1 MSLEF
6 SQETEAPLVLPT
18 YTPQDAAEIGLRP
31 KLLSDYTG
39 QEKAKGNL
47 SIYIEAARRR
57 NEPLD
62 HVLLYGPPG
71 LGKTT
76 LAGVIAN
83 EMGAGIRVTSGPAIE
98 KPGDLAALLTNL
110 NENDILF
117 VDEIQRL
124 NRAAMEE
131 KDLEVLVRESGIPE
145 QQWRERLEAVGVKYF
160 VNDIYTDLP
169 AMPLVENRARTSVIV
184 PEGFD
189 VKAYDGPMVKTL
201 YLFYK
206 YGVRVIDN
214 DPQEIENLLFR
225 AVMDRGERLLVI
237 TPFFDKDNSVVAD
250 IEVYERCLSDLA
262 ERLQAR
268 GISCGEDFSCLDA
281 PQPSVWLILA
291 AGIAPA
297 LVGAW
302 LLCRLIK
309 KERWELP
316 VALAAVA
323 LLAVLTLLR
332 PSLAQTLMML
342 ASAVL
347 FPCAFAV
354 SMVGFAKNEPPQL
367 GKKPLAVTVLCAV
380 VFTVL
385 FGLVGGLNVSAIM
398 ATKEYMLGNIM
409 FRGVKISLLAPLAF
423 AGVLLLWQ
431 LVTDGLPRAKLIR
444 TLAVCAVLLGVAG
457 AVMVLR
463 SGDVSSHAPGMDKV
477 LAVRNWFEYNL
488 FVRPR
493 SKEMFIAVPCIVVFV
508 WACRRSL
515 PALRLL
521 GGMGVCLECVSVV
534 NTFCHAVAP
543 LGVSLMR
550 TVLAVAIGV
559 VLGAVAVCVLEAIYR
574 AVNRRRA

>member
-1 MSLEF
+1 MEL
-6 SQETEAPLVLPT
+6 
-18 YTPQDAAEIGLRP
+18 IKKRP
-31 KLLSDYTG
+31 ILWW
-39 QEKAKGNL
+39 
-47 SIYIEAARRR
+47 
-57 NEPLD
+57 
-62 HVLLYGPPG
+62 VLLACA
-71 LGKTT
+71 LAASIVL
-76 LAGVIAN
+76 LAGRISA
-83 EMGAGIRVTSGPAIE
+83 ESGSMQ
-98 KPGDLAALLTNL
+98 
-110 NENDILF
+110 
-117 VDEIQRL
+117 VC
-124 NRAAMEE
+124 AAMEE

-145 QQWRERLEAVGVKYF
+145 QQWRERLGAVGVKYF

-214 DPQEIENLLFR
+214 DPQEIEDLLFR

-281 PQPSVWLILA
+281 PQPSVWLVLA

-354 SMVGFAKNEPPQL
+354 IMVGFAKNEPPQL
-367 GKKPLAVTVLCAV
+367 GKRPLAVTVLCAV
-380 VFTVL
+380 VFSVL

-493 SKEMFIAVPCIVVFV
+493 SKEMFVAVPCIVVFV

-559 VLGAVAVCVLEAIYR
+559 VLGTVAVCVLEVIYR
-574 AVNRRRA
+574 AVNRKKA